1 MHPLRRMDTEY
12 TGRDPQPPRDVAA
25 DVDRMTNEGGPDFE
39 PATASEQHSRLERM
53 MTFARQHPGA
63 TVIGAA
69 TIGLFG
75 GIEIAAAV
83 LIGAGVAA
91 LVRLPDR
98 APRTTDVRDRA
109 RSFVERVRDVVT
121 RTGGEH

>member
-1 MHPLRRMDTEY
+1 MHPLRLMDTDY
-12 TGRDPQPPRDVAA
+12 TEHMDP

-39 PATASEQHSRLERM
+39 ARPSGNDEHSRFERM
-53 MTFARQHPGA
+53 MTFARRHPGA

-69 TIGLFG
+69 GIGLFG
-75 GIEIAAAV
+75 GLEIAAAV

-121 RTGGEH
+121 RTGTEH